1 MRNDVDIFEGI
12 ITKLSDRNLSKP
24 EDVHNI
30 PKRSRKLPAHLAKD
44 SIVEA
49 SVGHSEDSSNA
60 KSEATLFRQIYCSIV
75 DNCLGELNARFGER
89 SSAVTAAI
97 SCLWPEPRVSF
108 LDPKKIAPLASL
120 IGLNTDSFQLKSECQ
135 VASTLIER
143 EFDSKSHK
151 TLHELCLFLHPYRK
165 GFNEV
170 YQLYAAALT
179 LGSSN
184 TVCEASFSTL
194 TCTSTLQAIYDP

>member
-1 MRNDVDIFEGI
+1 M
-12 ITKLSDRNLSKP
+12 
-24 EDVHNI
+24 
-30 PKRSRKLPAHLAKD
+30 
-44 SIVEA
+44 
-49 SVGHSEDSSNA
+49 
-60 KSEATLFRQIYCSIV
+60 
-75 DNCLGELNARFGER
+75 
-89 SSAVTAAI
+89 TAAI

-120 IGLNTDSFQLKSECQ
+120 IGLNTDSFQLQSECQ

-179 LGSSN
+179 FGSSN
-184 TVCEASFSTL
+184 AVCEESFSTL
-194 TCTSTLQAIYDP
+194 SRVLVPYRRSMTHKRKSNLVLLSFLSDYTQKINMDEFLHKFAARSRKIQLY